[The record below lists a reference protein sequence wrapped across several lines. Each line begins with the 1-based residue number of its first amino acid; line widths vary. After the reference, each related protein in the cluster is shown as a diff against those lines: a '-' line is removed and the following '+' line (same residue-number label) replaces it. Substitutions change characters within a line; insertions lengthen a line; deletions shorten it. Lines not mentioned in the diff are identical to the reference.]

1 VCEVALNNAKV
12 NPNSEF
18 LFLGQSH
25 VPARLRLRTHCA
37 FCLQKT
43 LCTRESLSKAGIFI
57 LANKK
62 KKTQV
67 PGLYFSQVRG
77 LNVSKPGPCCS
88 STVRWLMLGCQN
100 IRSLGPG
107 EIFRSAEG
115 SWELWE
121 KFKVPFQVCQRY
133 LACPPPTPRQQTGIE
148 LTQQDGCLCQRC
160 ESGVELWQ
168 GEGTLKS

>member
-43 LCTRESLSKAGIFI
+43 LCTWESLSKAGIFI

-62 KKTQV
+62 KKDSGARLVFQPGEGFERQQARTLLQQHSTMADVGVSKHQESGAWGNFQVCGGELGVVGEIQSPV
-67 PGLYFSQVRG
+67 PGLPE
-77 LNVSKPGPCCS
+77 VSCLS
-88 STVRWLMLGCQN
+88 
-100 IRSLGPG
+100 
-107 EIFRSAEG
+107 
-115 SWELWE
+115 
-121 KFKVPFQVCQRY
+121 
-133 LACPPPTPRQQTGIE
+133 PPHPKTT
-148 LTQQDGCLCQRC
+148 D
-160 ESGVELWQ
+160 WY
-168 GEGTLKS
+168 